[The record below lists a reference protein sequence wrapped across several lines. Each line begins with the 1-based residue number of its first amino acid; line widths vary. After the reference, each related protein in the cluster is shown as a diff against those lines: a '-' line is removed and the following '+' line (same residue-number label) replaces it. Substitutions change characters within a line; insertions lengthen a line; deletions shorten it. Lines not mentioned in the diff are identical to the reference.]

1 MPTTQT
7 LNEKLFNTL
16 KSRGYDPTPLDD
28 TGRETPTASDA
39 SIIQFDF
46 VKNTT
51 NDKTNNFGSVTIAL
65 DNNNLNIYFNRSVT
79 NSPRESINGDLSWLD
94 FIKMMKKFAT
104 ANQFGFELMNQ
115 DKLSYDMKKRA
126 SEKRE
131 KLGEGYYPLSSR
143 RSGNDVAPNVK
154 IILKHNKRLDDG
166 VARHRN
172 ISEIFIQNAAG
183 ERFKVPTKNTRHA
196 RIFARHVAAG
206 GTPYDERGT
215 HIAKMIDDYRTLR
228 DFLCATRCGQYT
240 PDAQQLIITGSQKF
254 SSLCEV
260 LTKLERPRG
269 YNSYFSMWSPGQPSQ
284 SSAIEDR
291 WFNNGDPRIVAGLP
305 LVVSSVVE
313 LGDSLEDSL
322 SDVVLEAAYT
332 QDDYDEMI
340 STLTSS
346 DMVVGADASNV
357 KNILVGVLDNDD
369 LRDVLYQLSE
379 RDSMANPLPEIISWL
394 ESQSGSE
401 YEAVLHDLGNAPEL
415 PPEDP
420 ESDADSENIA
430 PDEDPDTE
438 ESSDGE
444 DETDKPVSDSESDTE
459 DTTDDLDSELDAAY
473 SDNEPELKEEQ
484 VQERSVSEKQRKFMA
499 AAAHNP
505 EFAKKA
511 GIKQS
516 VAKEFNRADVKAKSV
531 DEGQAPDDIKGAKN
545 RIEAYVYRFK
555 KNVHRI
561 VWRKK
566 FPSPSLAKKWAVKH
580 GAKILHIRKLHK
592 SELGESQGDMPLEC
606 SGYRYNQKRQR
617 TPWQETFQSIDEANK
632 WADSHNATIVNVT
645 DLGNDDVLVPPQSRT
660 DQYVDMY
667 ESWINESPTYDSF
680 RETAALQHPD
690 MSEDDASWL
699 ALELELQKDKQ
710 HQDRQDHKLKD
721 LSRDV
726 DNLESTVSAL
736 EPERE
741 SDTSHEKT
749 QDQQLDDLSAVV
761 DELEANDDSHDMTDD
776 DIINQLNDLRTMVS
790 KLNNQ
795 STK

>member
-1 MPTTQT
+1 MPTPQT
-7 LNEKLFNTL
+7 LNEKLYNTL

-28 TGRETPTASDA
+28 EGRETPTASDA

-51 NDKTNNFGSVTIAL
+51 NDNANNFGSVTIAL
-65 DNNNLNIYFNRSVT
+65 DASNLIIYFNRSVT

-115 DKLSYDMKKRA
+115 DKLSYDMKKRSA
-126 SEKRE
+126 EKRE

-154 IILKHNKRLDDG
+154 IVLKHNKRLDDG

-183 ERFKVPTKNTRHA
+183 ERFKLPTKNTRHA

-206 GTPYDERGT
+206 GTPYDERGK
-215 HIAKMIDDYRTLR
+215 HIVKLLDDYRALR
-228 DFLCATRCGQYT
+228 DFLCATRCGQFT
-240 PDAQQLIITGSQKF
+240 EDAHQLINTGSQKF
-254 SSLCEV
+254 STICEV

-269 YNSYFSMWSPGQPSQ
+269 YNSYFSMWSPSQ
-284 SSAIEDR
+284 VSQLSPIEDR
-291 WFNNGDPRIVAGLP
+291 WFNNGDPRIAACLP
-305 LVVSSVVE
+305 LVVSSVDE

-322 SDVVLEAAYT
+322 SGVVLESSYT

-340 STLTSS
+340 NTLSS
-346 DMVVGADASNV
+346 EDMVVGADASNV
-357 KNILVGVLDNDD
+357 NNILVGVLDNDELRERLYD
-369 LRDVLYQLSE
+369 LAE
-379 RDSMANPLPEIISWL
+379 RDSMANPLPEIIQWL
-394 ESQSGSE
+394 EAQSGPE
-401 YEAVLHDLGNAPEL
+401 YEEVLHDLETAPEE
-415 PPEDP
+415 PEDIDQAP
-420 ESDADSENIA
+420 ED
-430 PDEDPDTE
+430 
-438 ESSDGE
+438 
-444 DETDKPVSDSESDTE
+444 DSESGNDLDDEQNEEPDSQPTADE
-459 DTTDDLDSELDAAY
+459 ESLDDLDSELDNAY
-473 SDNEPELKEEQ
+473 SDNNEPQLKEDDL
-484 VQERSVSEKQRKFMA
+484 QERSVSEKQRKFMA

-505 EFAKKA
+505 EFAKKV

-516 VAKEFNRADVKAKSV
+516 VAKEFNRADTKAKNAPV
-531 DEGQAPDDIKGAKN
+531 DEGQAPDDIKGANN

-555 KNVHRI
+555 RNVHRI

-566 FPSPSLAKKWAVKH
+566 FPSPSLAKAWADKH

-592 SELGESQGDMPLEC
+592 SELGESYGDMPLEC

-617 TPWQETFQSIDEANK
+617 TPWQETFQSIDDANK

-645 DLGNDDVLVPPQSRT
+645 DLGNEDVLVPQPRT
-660 DQYVDMY
+660 DRYADMF

-699 ALELELQKDKQ
+699 ALELELQKDQQ
-710 HQDRQDHKLKD
+710 HQEQQDRQLKN
-721 LSRDV
+721 LSHEV
-726 DNLESTVSAL
+726 DDLESAIDNF

-741 SDTSHEKT
+741 SDSSHEEV
-749 QDQQLDDLSAVV
+749 QDQQIDDLSKQLDDLQAT
-761 DELEANDDSHDMTDD
+761 DDSHEMTDD
-776 DIINQLNDLRTMVS
+776 DIMNQLNDLRAMVS
-790 KLNNQ
+790 KLNNRP
-795 STK
+795 SHEPK